1 MEYCHD
7 EVICSKICEKFGC
20 REEANKHFNFTE
32 EQKESLKKVF
42 EKGPS
47 GLKIDQCGGTGF
59 ISDDD
64 KDPVDRFDLEDAI
77 MRQLDI
83 TDNLEVLVQNI
94 MDNGVE
100 VDRVVNVLNGI
111 IELHKMKNEQLFD
124 IFTAVFELDEYS
136 K

>member
-1 MEYCHD
+1 MSC
-7 EVICSKICEKFGC
+7 
-20 REEANKHFNFTE
+20 NKNCNVKWDFNENTNT
-32 EQKESLKKVF
+32 LMKKVI
-42 EKGPS
+42 EKMAP
-47 GLKIDQCGGTGF
+47 KNCCDVEQPT
-59 ISDDD
+59 
-64 KDPVDRFDLEDAI
+64 VDRFDLEDAI
-77 MRQLDI
+77 MHQLDI

-94 MDNGVE
+94 LDNGAE

>member
-1 MEYCHD
+1 MSCDNKNCNFKWTLKHGVNFMNEPI
-7 EVICSKICEKFGC
+7 EVSTT
-20 REEANKHFNFTE
+20 NFE
-32 EQKESLKKVF
+32 PPIS
-42 EKGPS
+42 S
-47 GLKIDQCGGTGF
+47 G
-59 ISDDD
+59 
-64 KDPVDRFDLEDAI
+64 VDRFDLEDAI
-77 MRQLDI
+77 MHQLDI

-94 MDNGVE
+94 LDNGAE